1 MNRQTAITV
10 VASIVF
16 AAAVAGCATI
26 MHGSHQDVGI
36 GSSPT
41 GASVMIDNV
50 QNGMTPVIAKLT
62 RKDNH
67 VITITMPGYAPFS
80 ATVTRSVSGWVW
92 GNLVFGGLIGLAVD
106 GISGGIYK
114 LTPEQLTGTLAQAR
128 ASNDGSVYIMVVL
141 KPEAGWTKVAQL
153 TR

>member
-1 MNRQTAITV
+1 
-10 VASIVF
+10 
-16 AAAVAGCATI
+16 